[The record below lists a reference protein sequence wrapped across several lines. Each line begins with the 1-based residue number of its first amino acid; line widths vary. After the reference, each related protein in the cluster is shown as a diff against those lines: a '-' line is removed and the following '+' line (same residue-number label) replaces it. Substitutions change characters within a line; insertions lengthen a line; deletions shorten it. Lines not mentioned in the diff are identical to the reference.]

1 MPNMQGLC
9 PYYLKDHMKAMLY
22 WQICGF
28 IFQIWAQ
35 WIDSK
40 NNWLTLTYLGYFAS
54 LNSWGGGGHYGP
66 PPKISTMDGLIN
78 LKIGT
83 DTE

>member
-1 MPNMQGLC
+1 MMTLSSQVSNTKLWLAELFWSSFFLTKMFSEMHPS
-9 PYYLKDHMKAMLY
+9 HVVV
-22 WQICGF
+22 
-28 IFQIWAQ
+28 
-35 WIDSK
+35 
-40 NNWLTLTYLGYFAS
+40 LTLTYLGYFAS

-66 PPKISTMDGLIN
+66 PPKISTMDGPIN